1 MFEGFLELGEE
12 LPSRLQ
18 AYLSSFDAVVLGDG
32 SLQFAR
38 GLAEDLLGLPRSP
51 SAAQLKDRDRDREAA
66 GGGVGGLLRKGLL
79 GKFLGGGGGGGA
91 GGSGWG
97 EDSSPS
103 PPPPSPPQPSYPSY
117 ADSRQQQQQFGQGGP
132 SRSQQPQRQEY
143 AGEQKSYLHYGD
155 Y

>member
-79 GKFLGGGGGGGA
+79 GKFLGGGGGGA